1 MRCALV
7 LAAALASSAALAQ
20 EPSGGPPPSGTTLEL
35 GGTPRELLPDVGQ
48 IGAQVAIL
56 AGGSWNPYAVGEGFV
71 AGGLIDLPLRR
82 APGGKLSYEILLTLS
97 DATSDPFEITDPV
110 AVVANL
116 AAGASFPAALAGP
129 PAAPFP
135 VRREVTTRLRV
146 LQVSPFALKYTLTRF
161 DDARIRPYVAAG
173 LDFVVVISRQDPE
186 RDESLVF
193 TGTSPFDDALIG
205 GLIAQAPELGARGY
219 PSGQGNMSFGFHANA
234 GVELRLTKGLSL
246 NADYRFSGLD
256 GVEHRLHAATG
267 ALGFHW

>member
-1 MRCALV
+1 MRRV
-7 LAAALASSAALAQ
+7 LLLMAALASPAALAQ
-20 EPSGGPPPSGTTLEL
+20 EPSGGPPPSGATVEL
-35 GGTPRELLPDVGQ
+35 RGTPRELLPDIGK
-48 IGAQVAIL
+48 IGAQVAIV
-56 AGGSWNPYAVGEGFV
+56 AGGSWNPYEVGQGFV
-71 AGGLIDLPLRR
+71 AGGFIDLPLRR

-97 DATSDPFEITDPV
+97 DATSDPFQITDPV

-116 AAGASFPAALAGP
+116 AAGASFSAALQGP
-129 PAAPFP
+129 PSAPFP
-135 VRREVTTRLRV
+135 VRRDVTTRLRV
-146 LQVSPFALKYTLTRF
+146 LQVSPFALKYTITRL
-161 DDARIRPYVAAG
+161 DDARLRPYLGAG

-219 PSGQGNMSFGFHANA
+219 PSGQGNMSFGFHVNA
-234 GVELRLTKGLSL
+234 GVEIRLSKGLSL

-256 GVEHRLHAATG
+256 GAEHRLHAVTG